1 MDNVVH
7 CSYLV
12 VYVQVISH
20 KFSPSPY
27 YTHKHHRKSIH
38 DRIKDLR
45 TSGYGYRKIHK
56 VLVREKFEIG
66 KSPTTVDHMIKKMD
80 RRERILNQKDVV
92 KIVKVDIEVIKD

>member
-12 VYVQVISH
+12 VYVQIISH

-38 DRIKDLR
+38 DRIIDLR

>member
-1 MDNVVH
+1 MNNVGYQP
-7 CSYLV
+7 YLI
-12 VYVQVISH
+12 VYVQIVSH

-27 YTHKHHRKSIH
+27 FTHKHHRKSIH
-38 DRIKDLR
+38 NRINDLR

-56 VLVREKFEIG
+56 VLVNEKFKIG

>member
-1 MDNVVH
+1 MNNVSR
-7 CSYLV
+7 CPYLV
-12 VYVQVISH
+12 VYVQIISH

-27 YTHKHHRKSIH
+27 FTHKHNRKSIH
-38 DRIKDLR
+38 NRIEELR

-80 RRERILNQKDVV
+80 RRDRILNQKEVV
-92 KIVKVDIEVIKD
+92 EIVKVDIEVIKD